1 MKYYTV
7 TVNTI
12 WKCSS
17 IKVCNSCDFSTK
29 QLNSSQE
36 TVHAEPDSNE
46 LTASGLEGDPIMLS
60 SDEHPHVEGVLLI
73 SHPSVH
79 YHGSDTFC
87 DDGGEHESLT
97 LPPSPT
103 ESGHEVIDIEP
114 HSDSESE
121 CSERNSL
128 MSGGKSRSYD
138 KLGRSSSLHDTS
150 DV

>member
-1 MKYYTV
+1 MYYLV
-7 TVNTI
+7 
-12 WKCSS
+12 W
-17 IKVCNSCDFSTK
+17 FYYK

-36 TVHAEPDSNE
+36 TVHAEPDSND

-60 SDEHPHVEGVLLI
+60 SDDHPHHDGVEVLLI
-73 SHPSVH
+73 RHPSVH

-87 DDGGEHESLT
+87 DEEGEHGSLT
-97 LPPSPT
+97 QPPTPT

-114 HSDSESE
+114 NSDSESE